1 MAFPTRFSFSD
12 LVGKFECIGSVVSYL
27 IGRYVFGGEMVREA
41 TKDDCA
47 KLAVLSIKVWLDTY
61 AREGIKSEY
70 AEYVLSTFTATYFSE
85 ILNTPK
91 YRVFVSEEHDV
102 IQGYAM
108 VNLESH
114 YQTSNNGF
122 EVEKLYID
130 NTFKGKGLG
139 RKLLSEV
146 ENQFGNKYWLY
157 TWVENESNGFY
168 EHLRFNRIGLLTFEF
183 AGALIE
189 NNVYQSAHT

>member
-1 MAFPTRFSFSD
+1 M
-12 LVGKFECIGSVVSYL
+12 L
-27 IGRYVFGGEMVREA
+27 FGGEMVREA

-47 KLAVLSIKVWLDTY
+47 KLAVLSIKVWLNTY

-70 AEYVLSTFTATYFSE
+70 AEYVLSTFTTTYFFE

-91 YRVFVSEEHDV
+91 YRVYVSEKHDV

-168 EHLRFNRIGLLTFEF
+168 EHLGFNRIGLLTFEF